1 MENYKEYTVVCGFD
15 ESKMEEEEGAN
26 KEITKFEN

>member
-15 ESKMEEEEGAN
+15 ESKMEEEGAN